1 MITMVLERLSQVLAG
16 LGIDA
21 ATEENA
27 CRRLGIQTT
36 ASNAE
41 VDDACE
47 RLFLRHP
54 PQRGITEELVAD
66 LIIIAIIQAARQNS
80 R

>member
-1 MITMVLERLSQVLAG
+1 MITMALERLSQVLAG

-47 RLFLRHP
+47 RLFLRHR
-54 PQRGITEELVAD
+54 RGITEELVAD